1 MTTIDPGLSAGKL
14 RYVNDDAPG
23 IARRRHGKGF
33 SYRRA
38 SGRVVNRDSDV
49 ARIKALAIPP
59 AWSDVW
65 ICDDPQGHIQAT
77 GRDQKGRKQYRYHDL
92 WHEDRGRA
100 KYALLGDFAACLPK
114 IRKQIDADLR
124 RHGAPRE
131 KVIAA
136 IVWLLDHTMI
146 RVGNDTYARENKSFG
161 LTTLKRRHFERTGST
176 LHFAVKGK
184 SGKAWDI
191 DISDRRMAGVMRT
204 IEDLPGQRLF
214 RYREDDGSLQDLGS
228 HDVNAYI
235 REVIGERFSSKDFR
249 TWGGTMRA
257 LSVLANTP
265 VPETK
270 TGKAKALNKAIDL
283 VSRRLGNTRAVCRA
297 CYIHPAVFERWEQGK
312 LDQDVAE
319 IRRARPQRKGLDR
332 EETLAAVWLQRHAG
346 G

>member
-1 MTTIDPGLSAGKL
+1 MIHRAIS
-14 RYVNDDAPG
+14 
-23 IARRRHGKGF
+23 RRRVVIRKGGSSTDITTF
-33 SYRRA
+33 GMRNAAGPNMPCWEISLPAYPRCASRSMPICAAMVRRA
-38 SGRVVNRDSDV
+38 
-49 ARIKALAIPP
+49 
-59 AWSDVW
+59 
-65 ICDDPQGHIQAT
+65 
-77 GRDQKGRKQYRYHDL
+77 RK
-92 WHEDRGRA
+92 
-100 KYALLGDFAACLPK
+100 
-114 IRKQIDADLR
+114 
-124 RHGAPRE
+124 
-131 KVIAA
+131 
-136 IVWLLDHTMI
+136 
-146 RVGNDTYARENKSFG
+146 
-161 LTTLKRRHFERTGST
+161 ST
-176 LHFAVKGK
+176 LHFAFKGK
-184 SGKAWDI
+184 SGKVWDI

-312 LDQDVAE
+312 LDQDVVQ